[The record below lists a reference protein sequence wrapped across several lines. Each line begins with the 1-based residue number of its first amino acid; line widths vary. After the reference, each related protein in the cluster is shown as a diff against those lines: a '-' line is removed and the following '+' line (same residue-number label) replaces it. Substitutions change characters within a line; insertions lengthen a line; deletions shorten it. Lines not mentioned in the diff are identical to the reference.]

1 MKRSGFGLAL
11 SALACAAA
19 TAALTIGCY
28 FDVFLGAGYVIA
40 VFALMVPL
48 SKECYFT
55 DMLAAFAASILAAL
69 FGAGGVPFAILPFAA
84 FFGLHPLLNALER
97 KYVKRRG
104 LRVLT
109 FFPKAVWF
117 DLALL
122 VAWFAL
128 GETFGVTGAVWW
140 YSFVAKYLYLVVF
153 LGGTAAF
160 AVYDILIKL
169 CQRSVDRLIKR
180 IGR

>member
-11 SALACAAA
+11 SALACAVA

-55 DMLAAFAASILAAL
+55 DLLAVFAAAILASL
-69 FGAGGVPFAILPFAA
+69 FGFGAAPFATLPFAA
-84 FFGLHPLLNALER
+84 FFGLHPLINALER
-97 KYVKRRG
+97 KYVKKRG
-104 LRVLT
+104 WRVLT

-122 VAWFAL
+122 LAWFTL
-128 GETFGVTGAVWW
+128 GEMLGITSAAW
-140 YSFVAKYLYLVVF
+140 YPFVERYLYLVVF
-153 LGGTAAF
+153 LGGTAVF
-160 AVYDILIKL
+160 ALYDLLIKW